1 MENNTESSM
10 LGKIEEERAGDSDQ
24 RQELEE
30 IIGTVPYSLSIA
42 LIKVTI
48 LNNYEPLEIEKYYEK
63 IKPAFHLLRRSDG
76 SKYTTTSLLTVR
88 SAMVSN
94 RLYFKNKEG
103 LYVLDVPNAIKVI
116 KLLKK
121 KKNPGEGDS
130 NDVESEQVTKPKSRK
145 ENPDTNTN
153 IGDIVSIYKGLRA
166 NINEEATMTGKKRK
180 LRKIKKTTEVSKKGI
195 EKFEKAFNLLKNLL
209 RVTSNDRSLYA
220 QLNFDFSEMKDS
232 ALGEGDKLNVDKI
245 IGMLKVFKFFKPFLE
260 RCFNSIE
267 LQENIMCKISEL
279 NSEIYFFPNNIP
291 KFKIIIFI

>member
-1 MENNTESSM
+1 MENNTESSK
-10 LGKIEEERAGDSDQ
+10 LEKIEEERTGDSEQ
-24 RQELEE
+24 RQQLEE

-42 LIKVTI
+42 LMKITI
-48 LNNYEPLEIEKYYEK
+48 LNNYEPLEIEKYYER

-76 SKYTTTSLLTVR
+76 SRYQTTSLLTVR

-94 RLYFKNKEG
+94 RLYFKNKDG

-121 KKNPGEGDS
+121 KKNPGEGDT
-130 NDVESEQVTKPKSRK
+130 NDLESEQVTKPKPEK
-145 ENPDTNTN
+145 ENRDTN
-153 IGDIVSIYKGLRA
+153 IGDIVSIYNGLKA
-166 NINEEATMTGKKRK
+166 NINSEATTSKKRK
-180 LRKIKKTTEVSKKGI
+180 LRKIKKTSEVSKKGI

-209 RVTSNDRSLYA
+209 RVTANDKSLYS
-220 QLNFDFSEMKDS
+220 QLNFDFSEMKDPT
-232 ALGEGDKLNVDKI
+232 LGADKLNVDKI

-279 NSEIYFFPNNIP
+279 NSEIYHMDALF
-291 KFKIIIFI
+291 KFDDYWN

>member
-130 NDVESEQVTKPKSRK
+130 NDLESEQVTKPKSRK

-166 NINEEATMTGKKRK
+166 NINEEATMTAKKRK
-180 LRKIKKTTEVSKKGI
+180 LRKIKKTSEVSKKGI

-209 RVTSNDRSLYA
+209 RVTANDKNLYS

-279 NSEIYFFPNNIP
+279 NSEIYHMDSLF
-291 KFKIIIFI
+291 KFDDY

>member
-1 MENNTESSM
+1 MENNTESSK
-10 LGKIEEERAGDSDQ
+10 LEKIEEERTGDSEQ
-24 RQELEE
+24 RQQLEE

-42 LIKVTI
+42 LMKITI
-48 LNNYEPLEIEKYYEK
+48 LNNYEPLEIEKYYER

-76 SKYTTTSLLTVR
+76 SRYQTTSLLTVR

-94 RLYFKNKEG
+94 RLYFKNKDG

-121 KKNPGEGDS
+121 KKNPGEGDT
-130 NDVESEQVTKPKSRK
+130 NDLESEQVTKPKPEK
-145 ENPDTNTN
+145 ENRDTN
-153 IGDIVSIYKGLRA
+153 IGDIVSIYNGLKA
-166 NINEEATMTGKKRK
+166 NINSEATTSKKRK
-180 LRKIKKTTEVSKKGI
+180 LRKIKKTSEVSKKGI

-209 RVTSNDRSLYA
+209 RVTANDKSLYS
-220 QLNFDFSEMKDS
+220 QLNFDFSEMKDPT
-232 ALGEGDKLNVDKI
+232 LGADKLNVDKI

-279 NSEIYFFPNNIP
+279 NSEIYHMDALF
-291 KFKIIIFI
+291 KFDDY

>member
-1 MENNTESSM
+1 MENNTESSK
-10 LGKIEEERAGDSDQ
+10 LEKIEEERTGDSEQ
-24 RQELEE
+24 RQQLEE

-42 LIKVTI
+42 LMKITI
-48 LNNYEPLEIEKYYEK
+48 LNNYEPLEIEKYYER

-76 SKYTTTSLLTVR
+76 SRYQTTSLLTVR

-94 RLYFKNKEG
+94 RLYFKNKDG

-121 KKNPGEGDS
+121 KKNPGEGDT
-130 NDVESEQVTKPKSRK
+130 NDLESEQVTKPKPEK
-145 ENPDTNTN
+145 ENRDTN
-153 IGDIVSIYKGLRA
+153 IGDIVSIYNGLKA
-166 NINEEATMTGKKRK
+166 NINAEATTSKKRK
-180 LRKIKKTTEVSKKGI
+180 LRKIKKTSEVSKKGI

-209 RVTSNDRSLYA
+209 RVTANDKSLYS
-220 QLNFDFSEMKDS
+220 QLNFDFSEMKDPT
-232 ALGEGDKLNVDKI
+232 LGADKLNVDKI

-279 NSEIYFFPNNIP
+279 NSEIYHMDALF
-291 KFKIIIFI
+291 KFDDY

>member
-1 MENNTESSM
+1 MENNTESSK
-10 LGKIEEERAGDSDQ
+10 LEKIEEERTGDSEQ
-24 RQELEE
+24 RQQLEE

-42 LIKVTI
+42 LMKITI
-48 LNNYEPLEIEKYYEK
+48 LNNYEPLEIEKYYER

-76 SKYTTTSLLTVR
+76 SRYQTTSLLTVR

-121 KKNPGEGDS
+121 KKNPGEGDT
-130 NDVESEQVTKPKSRK
+130 NDLESEQVTKPKPEK
-145 ENPDTNTN
+145 ENRDTN
-153 IGDIVSIYKGLRA
+153 IGDIVSIYNGLKA
-166 NINEEATMTGKKRK
+166 NINSEATTSKKRK
-180 LRKIKKTTEVSKKGI
+180 LRKIKKTSEVSKKGI

-209 RVTSNDRSLYA
+209 RVTANDKNLYS

-279 NSEIYFFPNNIP
+279 NSEIYHMDALF
-291 KFKIIIFI
+291 KFDDY